1 MAAEVQ
7 CARAY
12 RNVTRLNATQKV
24 SEQARALVYENDV
37 SKDRSI
43 KNTTGWTM
51 PCAKFICQEGQ
62 EKQTNDELEVDESNT
77 PLITSSV
84 RSNTYGGTDQPEG
97 MGLANNGLEG
107 SQSTIS
113 MQTSSLDETQSAPT
127 QPPLT
132 PDINSE
138 NAANA
143 NSTAAVSSTAATNI
157 ATTTFG
163 FNLAILLSIALIIF
177 EVLCDYS
184 TLMKKLVITSF
195 YWTRIAY
202 DFILLGV
209 TGTATAIIYRKVK
222 PQSNRLHSETILLL
236 VAATGEFVYLYFGL
250 LGASAA
256 FNQNSV
262 DTMMTQVTNHTG
274 SYICNES
281 MLQEISYV
289 NFFTNIIDIVQI
301 AMQTL
306 LILIMKENV
315 NNHLPIDL
323 NYLTTKKQKIFLQ
336 SLWYL
341 CACNFFKWVT
351 DSFIEGHFF
360 LKSSETK
367 TLVFSE
373 TTWTAITQTTYP
385 LVLFY
390 RFHSVHMILELLD
403 KIIS

>member
-1 MAAEVQ
+1 
-7 CARAY
+7 
-12 RNVTRLNATQKV
+12 
-24 SEQARALVYENDV
+24 
-37 SKDRSI
+37 
-43 KNTTGWTM
+43 
-51 PCAKFICQEGQ
+51 
-62 EKQTNDELEVDESNT
+62 
-77 PLITSSV
+77 
-84 RSNTYGGTDQPEG
+84 
-97 MGLANNGLEG
+97 
-107 SQSTIS
+107 
-113 MQTSSLDETQSAPT
+113 
-127 QPPLT
+127 
-132 PDINSE
+132 
-138 NAANA
+138 
-143 NSTAAVSSTAATNI
+143 
-157 ATTTFG
+157 
-163 FNLAILLSIALIIF
+163 
-177 EVLCDYS
+177 
-184 TLMKKLVITSF
+184 
-195 YWTRIAY
+195 
-202 DFILLGV
+202 
-209 TGTATAIIYRKVK
+209 
-222 PQSNRLHSETILLL
+222 

-323 NYLTTKKQKIFLQ
+323 NYLTTNKQKIFLQ

>member
-1 MAAEVQ
+1 
-7 CARAY
+7 
-12 RNVTRLNATQKV
+12 
-24 SEQARALVYENDV
+24 
-37 SKDRSI
+37 
-43 KNTTGWTM
+43 
-51 PCAKFICQEGQ
+51 
-62 EKQTNDELEVDESNT
+62 
-77 PLITSSV
+77 
-84 RSNTYGGTDQPEG
+84 
-97 MGLANNGLEG
+97 
-107 SQSTIS
+107 
-113 MQTSSLDETQSAPT
+113 
-127 QPPLT
+127 
-132 PDINSE
+132 
-138 NAANA
+138 
-143 NSTAAVSSTAATNI
+143 
-157 ATTTFG
+157 
-163 FNLAILLSIALIIF
+163 
-177 EVLCDYS
+177 
-184 TLMKKLVITSF
+184 
-195 YWTRIAY
+195 
-202 DFILLGV
+202 
-209 TGTATAIIYRKVK
+209 
-222 PQSNRLHSETILLL
+222 

-323 NYLTTKKQKIFLQ
+323 NYLT
-336 SLWYL
+336 L